1 MALKIGK
8 KIEAIDIDILGLEFK
23 VTKSDETLVKID
35 RIAKRLIEEA
45 EKAKDLDQIEQL
57 QPLRQTCIEAFD
69 TMLGEGAFDKI
80 EKATS
85 DDGGEYTLI
94 MVGYFMELFEH
105 VNNEFNE
112 SVDVSR
118 YNKRGA

>member
-1 MALKIGK
+1 MVLKIGK
-8 KIEAIDIDILGLEFK
+8 KVEAIEIDILGHVFK
-23 VTKSDETLVKID
+23 VTKSDEMLVKVD
-35 RIAKRLIEEA
+35 KVAKRLVEEA
-45 EKAKDLDQIEQL
+45 ARVEGMTDIEQL

-69 TMLGEGAFDKI
+69 TMLGDGAFEKV

-94 MVGYFMELFEH
+94 MVGYFMQVFEH
-105 VNNEFNE
+105 INNEFEN

-118 YNKRGA
+118 YSKRGA